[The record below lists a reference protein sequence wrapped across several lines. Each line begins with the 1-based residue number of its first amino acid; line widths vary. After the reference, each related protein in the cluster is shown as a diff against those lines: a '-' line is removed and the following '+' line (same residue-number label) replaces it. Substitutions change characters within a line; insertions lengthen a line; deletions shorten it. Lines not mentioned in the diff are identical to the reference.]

1 MLRTFVALILLS
13 APALAAPP
21 PVKEAWD
28 RNAPTAGH
36 AWVRLNAVPGRP
48 AAGYLTITGGGQPD
62 RLVAVTAPGVR
73 VEMHSMTMAGGVM
86 SMQKL
91 DGLAVPAGAII
102 SFAPGGNHLM
112 LFGLGQVPAS
122 LPLTLKFASGKSLV
136 IPAQIRN
143 AGDDAPPPADHSV
156 H

>member
-1 MLRTFVALILLS
+1 MLRTLAALALLS
-13 APALAAPP
+13 TPALAASP

-28 RNAPTAGH
+28 KTTPTATR

-48 AAGYLTITGGGQPD
+48 AAGYLTLTSGGQPD

-91 DGLAVPAGAII
+91 DGLAVPAGATV

-122 LPLTLKFASGKSLV
+122 LPLTLKFASGRSIAV
-136 IPAQIRN
+136 AAQIRN
-143 AGDDAPPPADHSV
+143 AGDDAMPPADHTA